1 MKNTTFRKK
10 ALLSSVAMLLVA
22 IVALGSA
29 TFAWFTQNPTVTA
42 TGLVMDASVTGG
54 LQIYAGKAK
63 DAGLLDW
70 ATSTTLNAVANTETE
85 DEKDAVTDPAGITFG
100 TPVSYSYDANATFRT
115 TSAGDED
122 NYAKKADAAISGGS
136 ADYTEKIYLRTSVAG
151 GGTVQVDKAKVTI
164 TKSNENTT
172 DLANAVR
179 IMLVADDGTVLGTWS
194 IDGVANKYLTAD
206 AVSATDYPDAVA
218 SGTAKTFDTPLT
230 IAADGTDYVTAYV
243 WLDGEDD
250 ACKTTNVQNLKDIVS
265 GVSIEFTLKA

>member
-70 ATSTTLNAVANTETE
+70 GTSTTLNAIANAETE
-85 DEKDAVTDPAGITFG
+85 DATDAVTDPAGITFG
-100 TPVSYSYDANATFRT
+100 TPVSYNYAASGFYT
-115 TSAGDED
+115 TSAADED

-136 ADYTEKIYLRTSVAG
+136 VDYSEKIYLRTSVAG

-179 IMLVADDGTVLGTWS
+179 IMLVDDEDNVLGTWS
-194 IDGVANKYLTAD
+194 LDGTANKYLTAT
-206 AVSATDYPDAVA
+206 AVSAENYPDAVA
-218 SGTAKTFDTPLT
+218 SGTAKSFDPITVS
-230 IAADGTDYVTAYV
+230 AAGTDYVTVYV

-250 ACKTTNVQNLKDIVS
+250 ACKTTNVQNLKDLVS
-265 GVSIEFTLKA
+265 SVSVDFTLAAN